1 MSIMFPMIT
10 SLRELQDAKAVLEEC
25 RAELTAEGVKMGQ
38 NIEVGTMIE
47 TPRRRAHR
55 GRAGRRVR
63 LLLHRHQR
71 PDPVHLCTGPPER
84 KAGALLQPP
93 ITPPCCAPS
102 R

>member
-47 TPRRRAHR
+47 TP
-55 GRAGRRVR
+55 
-63 LLLHRHQR
+63 
-71 PDPVHLCTGPPER
+71 
-84 KAGALLQPP
+84 
-93 ITPPCCAPS
+93 PPCSSRTSWPPSATSSPSAPTT
-102 R
+102 